1 MSVVEELIREESD
14 GSLSFGNYELDAKT
28 KKADFPYDGA
38 SYKIKT
44 FREITKLERNGT
56 MVYESVPGS
65 AVTNFKGDKTNLSF
79 DVEAPGDLSFTI
91 ELEPDTVYRMDVDG
105 ESVGSIKTN
114 LGGKLNAS
122 IELDAGKKASVTI
135 SKL

>member
-14 GSLSFGNYELDAKT
+14 GSLSFGNYELPEKT

-44 FREITKLERNGT
+44 FKEITKLERNGT

-79 DVEAPGDLSFTI
+79 DVEAPGDLSFTV

-122 IELDAGKKASVTI
+122 IELDAGKKASVVI